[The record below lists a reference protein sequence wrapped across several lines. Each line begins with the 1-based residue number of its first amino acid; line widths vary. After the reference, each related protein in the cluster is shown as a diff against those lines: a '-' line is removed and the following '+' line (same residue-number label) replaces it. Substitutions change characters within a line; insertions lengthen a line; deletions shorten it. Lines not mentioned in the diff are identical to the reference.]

1 MTLDDVHSMSRC
13 TVKRVTAKGMLGQ
26 RLSDMGFYPGICFL
40 FVRRAP
46 LRDPIHV
53 QIGSYHVAL
62 RSGEARHIELDSCSP
77 CPAR

>member
-1 MTLDDVHSMSRC
+1 MTFDDVHPMSSR
-13 TVKRVTAKGMLGQ
+13 TVKRATEKRILGQ
-26 RLSDMGFYPGICFL
+26 RLSDMGFCPGICFL

-77 CPAR
+77 CPVR

>member
-1 MTLDDVHSMSRC
+1 MTLDDVRSMARC
-13 TVKRVTAKGMLGQ
+13 RVERVTAEGMLGQ
-26 RLSDMGFYPGICFL
+26 RLSDMGFCPGICVL

-62 RSGEARHIELDSCSP
+62 RSDEARYIELASCTP
-77 CPAR
+77 CEG